1 VLRQSSWERP
11 PSPRHASVV
20 KVSRVPRIYVLA
32 GTNGAGKSSLM
43 GAMLLQRGVHYFDP
57 DQAAQRILSANLR
70 MSHAGISQ
78 VEANSMAWHEGKR
91 LLERAITE
99 KLDFAFETTLGGK
112 TIVNLL
118 DKALLEGI
126 EVRIWYV
133 GLDSVERHIA
143 RVRSRVAKGG
153 HDIPEKTIRSRYIQ
167 SRLNL
172 IRLLPRLTELLLY
185 DNSKEA
191 YPRTGTAPEPSLVLR
206 LVQGKIRQSSELTR
220 VPEWAKPIL
229 AIALKLNAKN

>member
-1 VLRQSSWERP
+1 
-11 PSPRHASVV
+11 
-20 KVSRVPRIYVLA
+20 VLA

-43 GAMLLQRGVHYFDP
+43 GAVLLQQGVESFNP
-57 DQAAQRILSANLR
+57 DQAAQRVFFAN
-70 MSHAGISQ
+70 AGISQ
-78 VEANSMAWHEGKR
+78 LEANSAAWHEGKR

-99 KLDFAFETTLGGK
+99 KLDFVFETTLGGK
-112 TIVNLL
+112 TIANLL
-118 DKALLEGI
+118 EKALSEGI

-143 RVRSRVAKGG
+143 RVRSRVTQGG
-153 HDIPEKTIRSRYIQ
+153 HDIPEEKIRERYTQ

-191 YPRTGTAPEPSLVLR
+191 DPRRGMAPEPELVLR
-206 LVQGKIRQSSELTR
+206 LVRGKVRETCELIR

-229 AIALKLNAKN
+229 VAALKLR

>member
-1 VLRQSSWERP
+1 VAKR
-11 PSPRHASVV
+11 
-20 KVSRVPRIYVLA
+20 SRVPHIYVLA

-43 GAMLLQRGVHYFDP
+43 GAMLLQQGVEYFNP
-57 DQAAQRILSANLR
+57 DQAARRILSANLL
-70 MSHAGISQ
+70 SGNSGISQ
-78 VEANSMAWHEGKR
+78 LEANSAAWHEGKR

-112 TIVNLL
+112 TIANLL
-118 DKALLEGI
+118 DQALSEGI

-143 RVRSRVAKGG
+143 RVRSRVAQGG
-153 HDIPEKTIRSRYIQ
+153 HDIPEDKIRARYAQ

-185 DNSKEA
+185 DNSEEA
-191 YPRTGTAPEPSLVLR
+191 DPRTGTAPAPGLVLR
-206 LVQGKIRQSSELTR
+206 MVRGKVRETCELIRVL
-220 VPEWAKPIL
+220 EWAKPIL
-229 AIALKLNAKN
+229 PAALN